1 MSPSAGGEPSAQQP
15 SSGERSQSEV
25 IGVILILGLVMAGSF
40 AILAL
45 GATAIGDTEQKLSGD
60 RAEKTL
66 TQFDS
71 KAGLVA
77 LGEANSQKISL
88 PERGNEDFSV
98 NESKGALT
106 IEVTNVT
113 SGNTVSWGDPLIE
126 VELGVMEFENGDT
139 RLAYQGGGVFRAGDR
154 NGSMVSPPEFHY
166 RNGTLTLPIVNI
178 TGEGSLGPTATVS
191 HSNESK
197 TFPLTTSVNHTNP
210 LDNHRVKLTVQSR
223 YYEGWGQ
230 YFEERTDGEVK
241 YDHDAETVTL
251 VLKTPVGKTKVRNAV
266 SGTASDGDFFLAG
279 SGSGPTVIAD
289 SYNSSLGTYAAT
301 NGGQGNITVAGD
313 FEVTG
318 NNKKVRGT
326 VETGGEL
333 SCGSNIEITGDVFY
347 ESEDIHKKCNIAGDE
362 HTGSDVDGISPIN
375 DFVNNT
381 VTDLKADNDNS
392 GTAASGGTISYSGGT
407 ATLSAGNYY
416 LDRLEVGDGETLF
429 LNTNGGDVRIG
440 IEEYAELEGTSEIEV
455 LGNGKAEL
463 YIKGEAKSDG
473 HHFDMYS
480 SGSDHPTVTTDGPRQ
495 NSTHF
500 WVYGQDDMQA
510 QIYDN
515 QGNAHFEGVIYAPTN
530 PSGDSNVEVTG
541 AEVFGG
547 IVAGEVNV
555 KQGQGGAIHFDEALM
570 QEQAIPKN
578 TKVVKITY
586 LHITVNEIEID

>member
-1 MSPSAGGEPSAQQP
+1 MGPSAGGKPSAKQP

-25 IGVILILGLVMAGSF
+25 IGVILIFGLVMAGSF

-77 LGEANSQKISL
+77 LGESDSQKVSL

-98 NESKGALT
+98 NESKGTLS
-106 IEVTNVT
+106 IEVTNIT
-113 SGNTVSWGDPLIE
+113 SGSTVSWGDPLVE
-126 VELGVMEFENGDT
+126 VELGVLEFKNDD
-139 RLAYQGGGVFRAGDR
+139 RALAYQGGGVFRAGSG

-178 TGEGSLGPTATVS
+178 TGEGTLGPTATIS
-191 HSNESK
+191 HSDENK
-197 TFPLTTSVNHTNP
+197 TFPLTKSVNHTNP
-210 LDNHRVKLTVQSR
+210 LDNHRVKLTVQSE

-241 YDHDAETVTL
+241 YDHDSETVTL
-251 VLKTPVGKTKVRNAV
+251 VLKTPVGNTKIKKAV
-266 SGTASDGDFFLAG
+266 SGTASDGNFYLAG

-289 SYNSSLGTYAAT
+289 SYNSSMGEYAVT
-301 NGGQGNITVAGD
+301 KGGNGNITVAGD

-326 VETGGEL
+326 VETGGKL

-347 ESEDIHKKCNIAGDE
+347 ESEDIHKNCDIDGDE
-362 HTGSDVDGISPIN
+362 HSNSDVDGISPVN

-381 VTDLKADNDNS
+381 VSKIKADNDNS
-392 GTAASGGTISYSGGT
+392 GTAASGGTISYSGGA
-407 ATLSAGNYY
+407 ATLSAGDYY
-416 LDRLEVGDGETLF
+416 LDRLEVSDGETLF

-440 IEEYAELEGTSEIEV
+440 IEKYAELEGTSEIKV
-455 LGNGKAEL
+455 LGDGTAEL
-463 YIKGEAKSDG
+463 YINGEAKSDG

-480 SGSDHPTVTTDGPRQ
+480 SGSDYPTVTTDGPRQ
-495 NSTHF
+495 NSTQF
-500 WVYGQDDMQA
+500 WVYGQDDMEG

-530 PSGDSNVEVTG
+530 PSGDSKVEVTG
-541 AEVFGG
+541 AQVFGG

-555 KQGQGGAIHFDEALM
+555 DQGQGGAIHFDEALK
-570 QEQAIPKN
+570 QEQAIPEN
-578 TKVVKITY
+578 TKVVKITF